1 MKARSRDSFY
11 ALSMLGVSM
20 VFFLSYPDIDL
31 QVSKLFYD
39 ANTLSFP
46 GKEWPWVKWIYI
58 YTPEIN
64 KWISI
69 GAAIFL
75 LFSWIRPNKGYNIL
89 RRRCITWLLTVIIG
103 IGFIVDWVLKDH
115 VGRPHPYQT
124 VNFNGTDAFVPVLHY
139 QPLCEEN
146 CSFVSGHAAGGFVW
160 MAWGMWSR
168 RQTRRRWIWAG
179 IGAGSLIGLTRMLQG
194 GHFLSDVVF
203 SGWFIW
209 LTYWLIRSVWIR
221 WRWYQV
227 HRLHQPQNL

>member
-75 LFSWIRPNKGYNIL
+75 LFSWIRPNKGYNKL
-89 RRRCITWLLTVIIG
+89 RRRCIAWLLMVIIG

-227 HRLHQPQNL
+227 HRLHQPQNI

>member
-1 MKARSRDSFY
+1 
-11 ALSMLGVSM
+11 MLGMSM

-75 LFSWIRPNKGYNIL
+75 LLTWIRPHSSYNKL
-89 RRRCITWLLTVIIG
+89 RRRCIAWLLMVIIG

-168 RQTRRRWIWAG
+168 RKIRRRWIWAG

-221 WRWYQV
+221 WRWFQV
-227 HRLHQPQNL
+227 HRLHQPQTL

>member
-1 MKARSRDSFY
+1 
-11 ALSMLGVSM
+11 MLGVSM

-31 QVSKLFYD
+31 QVSTFFYD

-75 LFSWIRPNKGYNIL
+75 LLTWIRPHSSYNKL
-89 RRRCITWLLTVIIG
+89 RRRCIAWLLMVIIG